1 MLRHCDKLRKV
12 DEEDRGLGPN
22 LFLTSFATSF
32 FRGIA
37 LYNEQDLYIL
47 KMPSF
52 PKCPLPPGEVFADI
66 WVNWWTMWNICT
78 MCDKWVM
85 CSTRYILHRV

>member
-47 KMPSF
+47 KM
-52 PKCPLPPGEVFADI
+52 
-66 WVNWWTMWNICT
+66 
-78 MCDKWVM
+78 
-85 CSTRYILHRV
+85 